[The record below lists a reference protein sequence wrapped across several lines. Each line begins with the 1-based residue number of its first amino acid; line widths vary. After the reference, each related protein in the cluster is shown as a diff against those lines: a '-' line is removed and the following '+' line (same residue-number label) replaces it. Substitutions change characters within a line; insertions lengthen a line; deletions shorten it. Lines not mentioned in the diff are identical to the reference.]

1 MANMLAAGGS
11 LWPGAAAPASGCPGG
26 RLRAGNGLVCIP
38 AGASDSINIF
48 CLIQKLRGGTNS
60 GTGFC
65 AQRPE
70 LGARTVKCHLGR
82 L

>member
-1 MANMLAAGGS
+1 MARSCRTGEWMPG
-11 LWPGAAAPASGCPGG
+11 WPNG

-82 L
+82 VGYYD